1 MFISPNI
8 AFTLLLKYVDNVET
22 NSGQLCVTR
31 VVTDLIRLRFF
42 SSHPQMFLLPFKVM
56 IPHMA
61 FCYTLPFLP
70 FLSFCASCCFVCLH
84 QFTIIPECLT
94 RSQTFRKAIL
104 GMPSGEP
111 WDVPRQ
117 NHCRLSP
124 GRKETRR
131 EAQNYLYN
139 CTAGLGLEKNG
150 FWWHFF
156 FPVFHEV

>member
-1 MFISPNI
+1 M
-8 AFTLLLKYVDNVET
+8 AFTLLWKYVDNVET
-22 NSGQLCVTR
+22 SAVQHYVIR
-31 VVTDLIRLRFF
+31 IVTDLIRTRFF

-56 IPHMA
+56 IPHRA
-61 FCYTLPFLP
+61 FFYALPFLP
-70 FLSFCASCCFVCLH
+70 FHSFCTSCCFVCLH
-84 QFTIIPECLT
+84 QLTIIPECLT

-111 WDVPRQ
+111 WDVSRQ
-117 NHCRLSP
+117 NRCGLSP

-131 EAQNYLYN
+131 ESQNYLYN
-139 CTAGLGLEKNG
+139 CTAGLGLENKKLGLYG